1 MKKIQFL
8 FVILLAL
15 VMVSCMDQ
23 ENQTL
28 NTNPTSNTGTITCD
42 DHDHGNLEKGIFN
55 GKVSAGHSASDCN
68 NSCVLLNGK
77 PTHLDCQS
85 YGNVCVINS
94 RLTLKSYGDG
104 TYLATTLNGEE
115 WTSLDI
121 FNMPDRSIY
130 TGLDENNVEIWINI
144 PAQLSYKDA
153 TSQQF
158 TFKEVFITE
167 RQFYPNN

>member
-28 NTNPTSNTGTITCD
+28 NTNPTTNTGTITCD
-42 DHDHGNLEKGIFN
+42 EHDHGNLEKGFFS
-55 GKVSAGHSASDCN
+55 GKMAVGHSSTECN
-68 NSCVLLNGK
+68 NSCVYINGK
-77 PTHLDCQS
+77 ATHFDCQ
-85 YGNVCVINS
+85 GWGRACVANQK
-94 RLTLKSYGDG
+94 LTLKSDGDG
-104 TYLATTLNGEE
+104 TYLATTLNADEL
-115 WTSLDI
+115 TALDL

-130 TGLDENNVEIWINI
+130 VGLDENNNEQWINI

-153 TSQQF
+153 ISQQF
-158 TFKEVFITE
+158 TFKDVFITDK
-167 RQFYPNN
+167 QFYSNK

>member
-28 NTNPTSNTGTITCD
+28 NTNPTTNTGTLTCEE
-42 DHDHGNLEKGIFN
+42 HDHGNLEKGFFS
-55 GKVSAGHSASDCN
+55 GKVSVGHSSELCH
-68 NSCVLLNGK
+68 NSCVVVNGK
-77 PTHLDCQS
+77 PTHYDCQG
-85 YGNVCVINS
+85 YGNVCTAQS
-94 RLTLKSYGDG
+94 KLTLKSNGDG
-104 TYLATTLNGEE
+104 TYLATTLNADEL
-115 WTSLDI
+115 TALDI

-130 TGLDENNVEIWINI
+130 TGLDEKNVEIWINI

-158 TFKEVFITE
+158 SFKDVFITE
-167 RQFYPNN
+167 KQFYPNK

>member
-28 NTNPTSNTGTITCD
+28 NTNPTANTGTITCD
-42 DHDHGNLEKGIFN
+42 EHDHGNLEKGIFN
-55 GKVSAGHSASDCN
+55 GKLNVGHTATDCN
-68 NSCVLLNGK
+68 NSCTYMNGK
-77 PTHLDCQS
+77 LCHVDCQS
-85 YGNVCVINS
+85 YGSACSLNQK
-94 RLTLKSYGDG
+94 LTLKSNGDG
-104 TYLATTLNGEE
+104 TYQATTLNADEL
-115 WTSLDI
+115 TSLDI

-130 TGLDENNVEIWINI
+130 AGLDENNVEIWINI
-144 PAQLSYKDA
+144 PAQLSYKDV

-158 TFKEVFITE
+158 TFKDVFITDK
-167 RQFYPNN
+167 QFYSNK

>member
-28 NTNPTSNTGTITCD
+28 NTNPTANTGTITCD
-42 DHDHGNLEKGIFN
+42 EHDHGNLEKGFFS
-55 GKVSAGHSASDCN
+55 GKVAVGHNATDCN
-68 NSCVLLNGK
+68 NSCVRMNGK
-77 PTHLDCQS
+77 DQHVDCQGWGHTCS
-85 YGNVCVINS
+85 VNQK
-94 RLTLKSYGDG
+94 LTLKSNDDG
-104 TYLATTLNGEE
+104 TYLATTLNADEL
-115 WTSLDI
+115 TALDL

-130 TGLDENNVEIWINI
+130 VGLDEKNNEQWINI

-153 TSQQF
+153 ISQQF
-158 TFKEVFITE
+158 TYKDVIITE
-167 RQFYPNN
+167 KQFYPNK